1 MSPAAVA
8 SLPPR
13 PRRPVRHEPV
23 AVLDIGTSK
32 VCCAIARPGPS
43 GELEPLGV
51 GYQLAE
57 GLRAGEI
64 VEVDAVEASILA
76 VVHEAEQQAGMTLR
90 EVLVGI
96 SGARPRSRTIEVE
109 LDLGGRPVVDQDLQQ
124 ALAHARAEAHEP
136 GTEILHVL
144 PTGVTLDD
152 SQPLRDPR
160 GMVGRRLRIRVHV
173 VQVAEGPLAALVH
186 VVERCHL
193 DVGGVLTAAYAA
205 GLGVL
210 TTDEA
215 LLGCL
220 VLDLGAGVT
229 GTARFG
235 DGRLQDVQSVPLGGR
250 HITRD
255 LAFGLGTG
263 SEQAER
269 LKALFGDVLP
279 REGNARRLIEVAT
292 LGNPREPSHQVVT
305 KAHLTDII
313 RPRVEEIFQ
322 LVLARLALDPGS
334 PTVGRLVLTGGGAQL
349 EGMVEL
355 AEEVFGVP
363 ARLGR
368 AGGLMGRDSP
378 MDLTAASTAAGL
390 LVWATRDDGGLCYRA
405 SRPAPVFGTRL
416 QRLGQWLKENF

>member
-1 MSPAAVA
+1 MTAAKVLA
-8 SLPPR
+8 LPER
-13 PRRPVRHEPV
+13 ARRAPRHEPFG
-23 AVLDIGTSK
+23 VLDIGTSK
-32 VCCAIARPGPS
+32 ICCAIARPGA
-43 GELEPLGV
+43 GETSRLLGV

-64 VEVDAVEASILA
+64 VEVEAVESSILA
-76 VVHEAEQQAGMTLR
+76 VVHEAEQQAGVTLR

-96 SGARPRSRTIEVE
+96 SGARPRSRTIGVE
-109 LDLGGRPVVDQDLQQ
+109 LDLAGRPVGDHDLRR
-124 ALAHARAEAHEP
+124 ALAHARAEAHEQ
-136 GTEILHVL
+136 GAEILHAL
-144 PTGVTLDD
+144 PVSVTLDD

-160 GMVGRRLRIRVHV
+160 GMIGRRLRIQVHV
-173 VQVAEGPLAALVH
+173 VQVAEGPLSTLVR

-193 DVGGVLTAAYAA
+193 EISGVLAAPYAA

-215 LLGCL
+215 MLGCL

-229 GTARFG
+229 NVARFG
-235 DGRLQDVQSVPLGGR
+235 DGRLLEVQSVPLGGR

-263 SEQAER
+263 SDQAER
-269 LKALFGDVLP
+269 LKALFGDVLS
-279 REGNARRLIEVAT
+279 REGNARQLIEVPT
-292 LGNPREPSHQVVT
+292 LGNPREPSHQMVT

-322 LVLARLALDPGS
+322 LVLARLAIGPAS

-368 AGGLMGRDSP
+368 ASSLAGGESP

-390 LVWATRDDGGLCYRA
+390 LVWATRDDGGLCFRA
-405 SRPAPVFGTRL
+405 SRPAPVFGTRFE
-416 QRLGQWLKENF
+416 RLGQWLKENF